1 VASLSKHEVL
11 WTTIW
16 FWNSIWIYQTALSAA
31 KMSILLQCRR
41 IFATHAWFRK
51 VNNGLIAFVVLFF
64 VWTTCNT
71 IFACVPVQYFWNRT
85 IDSTA
90 KGKCLNQEAIW

>member
-41 IFATHAWFRK
+41 IFIQKWFRK
-51 VNNGLIAFVVLFF
+51 VNSGLIAFVVVFF
-64 VWTTCNT
+64 
-71 IFACVPVQYFWNRT
+71 IWNRT
-85 IDSTA
+85 VDPDA
-90 KGKCLNQEAIW
+90 RGKCLNQEAIW